1 MMVEDQPMEA
11 LFKSGTSRTGI
22 QKAVDND
29 RNATI
34 KNAAITAAGQAH
46 KQGALEGYQAGALD
60 ESAKWKSAL
69 LPLRADQQYANM
81 TTGGTQFPQPVPQ
94 FNSLS
99 EKAAYE
105 QRMNG
110 GM

>member
-1 MMVEDQPMEA
+1 MPQTKVYDTNVSDKERMAELGKQTMLNQV
-11 LFKSGTSRTGI
+11 
-22 QKAVDND
+22 
-29 RNATI
+29 
-34 KNAAITAAGQAH
+34 AGQAVR
-46 KQGALEGYQAGALD
+46 KAAPRYLEQGAMEGYQAGTLD
-60 ESAKWKSAL
+60 EAAKWKSAL
-69 LPLRADQQYANM
+69 LPLRADQQYQNAA
-81 TTGGTQFPQPVPQ
+81 TGGTQFPQPVPQ

>member
-46 KQGALEGYQAGALD
+46 KQGTMEGYQAGTLD
-60 ESAKWKSAL
+60 EAAKWKSAL
-69 LPLRADQQYANM
+69 LPQYQNAA
-81 TTGGTQFPQPVPQ
+81 TGGTQFPQPVPQ

>member
-1 MMVEDQPMEA
+1 MSLLRQFSHKEDEIA
-11 LFKSGTSRTGI
+11 AEVNKAI
-22 QKAVDND
+22 QKAAP
-29 RNATI
+29 RYLE
-34 KNAAITAAGQAH
+34 
-46 KQGALEGYQAGALD
+46 QGAMEGYQAGALD
-60 ESAKWKSAL
+60 EAAKWKSAL
-69 LPLRADQQYANM
+69 LPLRADQQYQNAA
-81 TTGGTQFPQPVPQ
+81 TGGTQFPQPVPQ